1 MLFRSVSQSRY
12 SGVEFGEDVLQML
25 KSILGNIGL
34 VEMKHIEANM
44 DYHETMHEFYKL
56 LSTVK

>member
-1 MLFRSVSQSRY
+1 MKIEKVTQPIYR
-12 SGVEFGEDVLQML
+12 VEFGEDVLQML

-44 DYHETMHEFYKL
+44 DYYETMHEFYKL